1 MAIKGI
7 LSDYSL
13 AEIFKLLE
21 QGNKTGQLV
30 LSARS
35 GSNWIADNT
44 SYYIWFRQ
52 GRIVGAADRNDRL
65 GLATLIAQ
73 RNWLSQSIINTM
85 VASCPIDLPLGL
97 CLKSKNLLEPEQLKI
112 LFYVQVMQQVCN
124 LFRLS
129 DAQFEFESNVLLP
142 MAEMTGLSSPGTE
155 VTLAGLRALKDWS
168 ILAEKLPEMTSALIT
183 SKQADSN
190 LNLNKVEAQVLQY
203 SNKQISLQ
211 TIAKEMDLQGSQ
223 VQQIAFR
230 LIAVNL
236 AEELPMVALSSV
248 KNEQKTLNFA
258 STVEE
263 EEKVST
269 GGKQPSK
276 SLLNNLLHFL
286 QRKG

>member
-13 AEIFKLLE
+13 AEVFKLLE

-30 LSARS
+30 LFARND
-35 GSNWIADNT
+35 GKWVTDGT

-65 GLATLIAQ
+65 GLATLITQ
-73 RNWLSQSIINTM
+73 RNWLSTHIINTM
-85 VASCPIDLPLGL
+85 VASCPIDLPLGI
-97 CLKSKNLLEPEQLKI
+97 CLKSKNLLDPEQLKI

-124 LFRLS
+124 LFRLP
-129 DAQFEFESNVLLP
+129 DANFEFEPNITLP

-168 ILAEKLPEMTSALIT
+168 MLAEKLPDITSALI
-183 SKQADSN
+183 
-190 LNLNKVEAQVLQY
+190 
-203 SNKQISLQ
+203 SNKQGESRLNFNKIESQVWQYCNKQIALK
-211 TIAKEMDLQGSQ
+211 TIAQELNLPNE
-223 VQQIAFR
+223 QIQRVAFR

-236 AEELPMVALSSV
+236 AEELPMVALTI
-248 KNEQKTLNFA
+248 KHDQKILDFD
-258 STVEE
+258 TVVVE

-269 GGKQPSK
+269 SKQPSK
-276 SLLNNLLHFL
+276 SLLNSLLNFL
-286 QRKG
+286 QKKS

>member
-13 AEIFKLLE
+13 AEVFKLLE

-30 LSARS
+30 LFARND
-35 GSNWIADNT
+35 GKWTADST

-52 GRIVGAADRNDRL
+52 GRIVGAADRNDHL

-73 RNWLSQSIINTM
+73 RNWLSTVIINTI

-97 CLKSKNLLEPEQLKI
+97 CLKSKNLLDPEQLKI

-124 LFRLS
+124 LFRLP
-129 DAQFEFESNVLLP
+129 DANFEFEPNITLP

-168 ILAEKLPEMTSALIT
+168 ILAEKLPDITSALI
-183 SKQADSN
+183 SNKQGDSH
-190 LNLNKVEAQVLQY
+190 LNLNKVESQVWQY
-203 SNKQISLQ
+203 CNKQIALK
-211 TIAKEMDLQGSQ
+211 TIAQELNLPNE
-223 VQQIAFR
+223 QIQRVAFR

-236 AEELPMVALSSV
+236 AEELPMVALISE
-248 KNEQKTLNFA
+248 KNDQKILDFG
-258 STVEE
+258 STVE

-269 GGKQPSK
+269 SKQPSK
-276 SLLNNLLHFL
+276 SLLNSLLNFL
-286 QRKG
+286 QKKS